1 MTQALKTFLAGNS
14 FCQPLVAHWR
24 GNRLFRSVATIAGG
38 TVFAQGLSLLSSPIT
53 TRLYG
58 PADYGT
64 VAVFTSAVAT
74 LLLLAT
80 WRYEMAIVLPKS
92 DEDARSVLWCCL
104 LLSCCV
110 SVLTVVGF
118 FFFGH
123 WLFDVLKVPQLYR
136 FWWMLP
142 PTLLGAS
149 LYQCFSIWALRRK
162 AYSDVSKSK
171 VRQAIAGTS
180 VTLAIGSL
188 WKGPLGLLLGSFC
201 SMSMGVRRLSR
212 GSSWLERGVGLS
224 AVLRRAYQAL
234 RAYGKFSV
242 LTTVSTLLANIGA
255 FLAPIV
261 FAAFYSGTMVGHFSL
276 AQRLVF
282 LPSTLLGTA
291 VAQVFVAEASD
302 ILRTRPEEM
311 PHFFRKITRQMA
323 PLGAC
328 ILVVGAFC
336 PWVFPL
342 AFGARWQTAG
352 VFAAVLSVL
361 AAVQIVVGP
370 ISDISILRKR
380 MDVQLG
386 LGVLRAI
393 MILTSIWLPGYLGW
407 SPLMAVVS
415 YTIGTSLINFISF
428 YCYQRIA
435 RHIHPVEAPAPAEVG
450 A

>member
-1 MTQALKTFLAGNS
+1 MTEALKTFVAGNP
-14 FCQPLVAHWR
+14 FFQPIVAHWR
-24 GNRLFRSVATIAGG
+24 GNRLLRSVATIAGG
-38 TVFAQGLSLLSSPIT
+38 TVFAQGLSLLTSPIT

-64 VAVFTSAVAT
+64 VAVFTSTIGT

-80 WRYEMAIVLPKS
+80 WRYEMAIVLPKAE
-92 DEDARSVLWCCL
+92 EDARAVLWCCL
-104 LLSCCV
+104 LLACCV
-110 SVLTVVGF
+110 SVLSAAGF
-118 FFFGH
+118 FFFGR
-123 WLFDVLKVPQLYR
+123 WFFGVLKVPQLYR

-142 PTLLGAS
+142 PTLLGGS

-162 AYSDVSKSK
+162 AYPAISRSK
-171 VRQAIAGTS
+171 VSQALAGTS
-180 VTLAIGSL
+180 VTLAVGSL

-201 SMSMGVRRLSR
+201 SMSMGVRRLGR
-212 GSSWLERGVGLS
+212 GSLWLERGVGL
-224 AVLRRAYQAL
+224 ATVLRRACQAL
-234 RAYGKFSV
+234 RAYGKFSF

-255 FLAPIV
+255 LLAPIV
-261 FAAFYSGTMVGHFSL
+261 FAAFYSETMVGHFSL

-323 PLGAC
+323 PLGLC
-328 ILVVGAFC
+328 ILAVGAFC
-336 PWVFPL
+336 PWIFPL
-342 AFGARWQTAG
+342 AFGARWQTSG

-386 LGVLRAI
+386 LGALRAF

-407 SPLMAVVS
+407 SPLAAVVS

-428 YCYQRIA
+428 YCYRRIA
-435 RHIHPVEAPAPAEVG
+435 RHIHPVDAPVAEEARA
-450 A
+450 